1 MNRLKWTYDVVK
13 VEDSY
18 GCFNFKEVPVEW
30 GALPGQNSLVLVG
43 RESEII
49 EIYSGFNREDKYRY
63 ETIVDRK
70 QLDISKIKEKY
81 MAEFKRFV
89 FG

>member
-30 GALPGQNSLVLVG
+30 GALPGQDSLVFVG

-49 EIYSGFNREDKYRY
+49 EIYSGFNREDEYRY

-70 QLDISKIKEKY
+70 QLDISKIEEKY
-81 MAEFKRFV
+81 MAEFNSFV